1 MRHRAWVVLL
11 VALVATA
18 CSFGPAATPS
28 PEPSGSPGPT
38 IGPLPTPADHDLS
51 TGELTYRLMDAF
63 APLTYCDPD
72 EYPVSRGDEP
82 QKAIERF
89 PEIQADADTFAAIL
103 ERLGLSGTSDFTA
116 DQKLAI
122 YREWKRLNA
131 VVLTP
136 VGDRA
141 AFDLVTETDPG
152 LGEGVRSRGTIDLR
166 GAIAIEASEP
176 TFLVGCPICLSRG
189 TLIATP
195 SGPVAVERLTAGDP
209 VWTLDV
215 SGRRVA
221 GTVAVVGRAAVPL
234 GHQVIDLL
242 LDDGRMELA
251 SPGHPLADGRRIGE
265 VGVGDL
271 VDGARV
277 VSAVVLDYDQPFTYD
292 VLPSGATGLYWANGI
307 LLGST
312 LDR

>member
-1 MRHRAWVVLL
+1 L

-51 TGELTYRLMDAF
+51 TAELTYRLMDAF

-89 PEIQADADTFAAIL
+89 PEIQADEPTFAAIV
-103 ERLGLSGTSDFTA
+103 ERLGFVGTTDFTA
-116 DQKLAI
+116 NQKLAI

-131 VVLTP
+131 VALTP
-136 VGDRA
+136 VGDDRA
-141 AFDLVTETDPG
+141 AFDLLTETDPG
-152 LGEGVRSRGTIDLR
+152 MGEGVRSRGTIDVR
-166 GAIAIEASEP
+166 GAITVESSEA

-195 SGPVAVERLTAGDP
+195 SGPVAVEQLTAGDR
-209 VWTLDV
+209 VWTVDAT
-215 SGRRVA
+215 GRRVA
-221 GTVAVVGRAAVPL
+221 GVVAVVGRAAVPL

-242 LDDGRMELA
+242 LDDGRRVLA
-251 SPGHPLADGRRIGE
+251 SPGHPLADGRRVGE
-265 VGVGDL
+265 AGAGDL

-292 VLPSGATGLYWANGI
+292 LLPSGDTGLYWANGI